1 MNPILGWAL
10 AVLVVA
16 ASWQAYGWQGVL
28 IAISL
33 VVFWLVLQF
42 NRSIRVMK
50 NASASPVGHVP
61 SAVMFN
67 AKLKQ
72 GLALLQVVTMTKSL
86 GQKMSDSPETWRWT
100 DEGGSSVTLV
110 FDKGLLKS
118 WTLDRP
124 EEGIPAP

>member
-10 AVLVVA
+10 AALVVLMA
-16 ASWQAYGWQGVL
+16 WQSYGWQGAAFAV
-28 IAISL
+28 SL

-42 NRSIRVMK
+42 NRSVRVMK

-72 GLALLQVVTMTKSL
+72 GMALLQVVTMTKSL
-86 GQKMSDSPETWRWT
+86 GQKTSDSPETWRWT

-124 EEGIPAP
+124 EEATHAP

>member
-124 EEGIPAP
+124 EEGIHAP

>member
-16 ASWQAYGWQGVL
+16 AGWQAYGWQGVMV
-28 IAISL
+28 AISL

-50 NASASPVGHVP
+50 NAAGSPVGHVP

-72 GLALLQVVTMTKSL
+72 GLALLQVVTVTKSL
-86 GQKMSDSPETWRWT
+86 GQKISDSPETWRWT

-124 EEGIPAP
+124 EEAVPAP

>member
-1 MNPILGWAL
+1 
-10 AVLVVA
+10 
-16 ASWQAYGWQGVL
+16 
-28 IAISL
+28 
-33 VVFWLVLQF
+33 
-42 NRSIRVMK
+42 MK
-50 NASASPVGHVP
+50 NAAGSPVGHVP

-72 GLALLQVVTMTKSL
+72 GLALLQVVTMTESL
-86 GQKMSDSPETWRWT
+86 GRKISDSPETWRWT

-124 EEGIPAP
+124 EEAVPAP